1 MMRDE
6 RIGPTDPRFLD
17 FTVTRIDGT
26 NYRVQFSEFDKKFIL
41 SLKDQTILEATS
53 ITFVFKPLMIIFNE
67 YSREMFRLKVLRLSI
82 LTDWE
87 WSRYIREP
95 GRASGVITINIDNA
109 LKAKAKKAG
118 LC

>member
-1 MMRDE
+1 MRDE
-6 RIGPTDPRFLD
+6 RISPTDPRFLD
-17 FTVTRIDGT
+17 FAVTGVDGT

-53 ITFVFKPLMIIFNE
+53 ITFVFNLSMIIFNE
-67 YSREMFRLKVLRLSI
+67 YSREMLRLKVLRLSI

-87 WSRYIREP
+87 WSKYIREP
-95 GRASGVITINIDNA
+95 GRAPGVITINVDNA
-109 LKAKAKKAG
+109 LKAKAKKSG